1 MNSRVIE
8 VTFIRHAESEE
19 NTKVQALC
27 DIIRQLV
34 SVRLPTVGQ
43 LYLAL
48 RILEFDLDS
57 KITVQGRRQVADM
70 KSILDNDKF
79 WELLDGYDRIV
90 YSPMRRT
97 TETCFG
103 LVPTQLHD
111 RCVSLEALRE
121 LSPVELVLKYLV
133 RKRNIVFERW
143 LCESTHKRVV
153 VVGHC
158 HYLSELL
165 GMKTFMRN
173 CDVWRS
179 SVTITGNDACRWTA
193 PTLLHRT
200 QLSPPHPIYT
210 LISILSKKGSDSIDL
225 DEDTP
230 EISASST
237 SDRKTGDNVID
248 DLDDDDDD
256 DTSEPT
262 CRICHVSRPR
272 DAHRRTS

>member
-48 RILEFDLDS
+48 RILEVDLDS

-230 EISASST
+230 EISASSA
-237 SDRKTGDNVID
+237 SDRKTGDNAID